1 MSLTSLLSLDKLGRT
16 NQLSH
21 AIPKL
26 KKKILIPPPPSFA
39 STVQM
44 HDTVD
49 LEIFVLGNF
58 RMINFRVENFS

>member
-16 NQLSH
+16 NQLLH

-26 KKKILIPPPPSFA
+26 NFDSPPPPSFA